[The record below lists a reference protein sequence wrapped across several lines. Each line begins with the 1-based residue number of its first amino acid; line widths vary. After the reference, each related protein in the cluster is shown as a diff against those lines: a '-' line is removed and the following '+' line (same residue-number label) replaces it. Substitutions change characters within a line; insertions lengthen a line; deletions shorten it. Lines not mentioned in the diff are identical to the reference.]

1 VDLETFFDSLYD
13 LTAAQWRVILALLI
27 CANLIVYAT
36 VAWLWWAYVYRQPPL
51 PDPSTIAF
59 PTPTLR
65 PTYTP
70 TWTPTVAN
78 TPTATRRPTSTP
90 RPTVTGTPEP

>member
-1 VDLETFFDSLYD
+1 VDLETFFTNLYE
-13 LTAAQWRVILALLI
+13 LTSAQWRVILALLI

-36 VAWLWWAYVYRQPPL
+36 VTWLWWAYVYRQPPPPEL
-51 PDPSTIAF
+51 PAGTF

-70 TWTPTVAN
+70 TWTPTAASTPAS
-78 TPTATRRPTSTP
+78 TPTATRTQGP
-90 RPTVTGTPEP
+90 